1 MLKPGFK
8 TTQSNEEAKTMFGKD
23 AEVSTGQAT
32 LNSMLGQGCKIK
44 GDIELQGTIRIDGQF
59 EGSISCPD
67 TLIIGKSGVVK
78 AEVKVKNAVIGG
90 KLIGNIAA
98 VNKIELQSGSHVE
111 GDIQTARLVIDEG
124 VFFEGNCKMGT
135 AQGGKTES
143 DRSASSS
150 SSSSGSVSSS
160 KPDWQRKE
168 EKKPEPVT
176 SR

>member
-1 MLKPGFK
+1 MLKSGFK
-8 TTQSNEEAKTMFGKD
+8 TTQSYEEAKAMFNKD
-23 AEVSTGQAT
+23 AEVTTGQAT

-67 TLIIGKSGVVK
+67 TLIIGKSGIVK

-98 VNKIELQSGSHVE
+98 ANKIELQSGSHVE

-135 AQGGKTES
+135 
-143 DRSASSS
+143 
-150 SSSSGSVSSS
+150 SSGSKSESDSASTTTTSSS
-160 KPDWQRKE
+160 NPSWQRKD
-168 EKKPEPVT
+168 EKKPEPVAA
-176 SR
+176 R

>member
-1 MLKPGFK
+1 
-8 TTQSNEEAKTMFGKD
+8 MFGKD
-23 AEVSTGQAT
+23 AEVTTGQAT

-44 GDIELQGTIRIDGQF
+44 GEIELQGTMRIDGQF

-78 AEVKVKNAVIGG
+78 ADVKVKNAVIGG
-90 KLIGNIAA
+90 KLVGNISAA
-98 VNKIELQSGSHVE
+98 NKIELQSGSHVE

-135 AQGGKTES
+135 
-143 DRSASSS
+143 SAGSSKENDHSTSSS
-150 SSSSGSVSSS
+150 TTGTSS
-160 KPDWQRKE
+160 PNWQRKD
-168 EKKPEPVT
+168 EKQPVPVG

>member
-1 MLKPGFK
+1 
-8 TTQSNEEAKTMFGKD
+8 MFGKD
-23 AEVSTGQAT
+23 GEVTTGQST

-90 KLIGNIAA
+90 KLVGNIAA
-98 VNKIELQSGSHVE
+98 ANKIELQSGSHVE

-124 VFFEGNCKMGT
+124 VFFEGNCKMGSQT
-135 AQGGKTES
+135 TTSQATSTHKDSS
-143 DRSASSS
+143 DTTSWA
-150 SSSSGSVSSS
+150 
-160 KPDWQRKE
+160 RKE
-168 EKKPEPVT
+168 DKRPEPATV
-176 SR
+176 R

>member
-1 MLKPGFK
+1 MLKSGFNK

-23 AEVSTGQAT
+23 AEVTTGQAT

-67 TLIIGKSGVVK
+67 TLIIGKSGIVK

-98 VNKIELQSGSHVE
+98 ANKIELSLYAPQAMIPKTVAALDAGNVPDVAY
-111 GDIQTARLVIDEG
+111 GDVYDFQVTAKWAYD
-124 VFFEGNCKMGT
+124 
-135 AQGGKTES
+135 GKLE
-143 DRSASSS
+143 DL
-150 SSSSGSVSSS
+150 
-160 KPDWQRKE
+160 
-168 EKKPEPVT
+168 T
-176 SR
+176 SILDPMRAKF

>member
-8 TTQSNEEAKTMFGKD
+8 TTQSNEEAKAMFNKD
-23 AEVSTGQAT
+23 AEVTTGQAT

-98 VNKIELQSGSHVE
+98 ANKIELQSGSHVE

-124 VFFEGNCKMGT
+124 VFFEGNCMMGT
-135 AQGGKTES
+135 SNSGKSEAEHTP
-143 DRSASSS
+143 ASSS
-150 SSSSGSVSSS
+150 NPS
-160 KPDWQRKE
+160 WQKKE
-168 EKKPEPVT
+168 EKQPVPAGA
-176 SR
+176 R

>member
-1 MLKPGFK
+1 MLKTGYK
-8 TTQSNEEAKTMFGKD
+8 TTQSNEEAKAMFNKD
-23 AEVSTGQAT
+23 AEVTTGQAT

-98 VNKIELQSGSHVE
+98 ANKIELQSGSHVE

-135 AQGGKTES
+135 SNSKGDHETT
-143 DRSASSS
+143 SSS
-150 SSSSGSVSSS
+150 AHATSTN
-160 KPDWQRKE
+160 KPDWQRKD
-168 EKKPEPVT
+168 EKRPEPVAT
-176 SR
+176 R

>member
-1 MLKPGFK
+1 MLKTGFK
-8 TTQSNEEAKTMFGKD
+8 TTQSNEEAKAMFNKD
-23 AEVSTGQAT
+23 AEVTTGQAT

-67 TLIIGKSGVVK
+67 TLIIGKSGIVK

-98 VNKIELQSGSHVE
+98 ANKIELQSGSHVE
-111 GDIQTARLVIDEG
+111 GDISTARLVIDEG

-135 AQGGKTES
+135 SQS
-143 DRSASSS
+143 DKRDAETTSSTPASTSNPS
-150 SSSSGSVSSS
+150 
-160 KPDWQRKE
+160 WQRKD
-168 EKKPEPVT
+168 EKKPEPVVT
-176 SR
+176 R

>member
-1 MLKPGFK
+1 
-8 TTQSNEEAKTMFGKD
+8 
-23 AEVSTGQAT
+23 
-32 LNSMLGQGCKIK
+32 MLGQGCKIK

-67 TLIIGKSGVVK
+67 TLIIGKSGIVK

-98 VNKIELQSGSHVE
+98 ANKIELQSGSHVE

-135 AQGGKTES
+135 SNSKS
-143 DRSASSS
+143 DSDSTHTSSS
-150 SSSSGSVSSS
+150 SSTTSSS
-160 KPDWQRKE
+160 SNQSWQRKD
-168 EKKPEPVT
+168 EKRPEPVAT
-176 SR
+176 R